1 MTFAGSPSVQFQNI
15 GEANINGFEWNA
27 RYQFGTLS
35 HVFISGATIS
45 GNNDVTDQPLPQIP
59 ALQTWIGVH
68 LRDGS
73 NKFFIQPEVLIVGGQ
88 DDVAPNE
95 QTTPGYSIF
104 NIKAGLN
111 LHHFIDGLP
120 LSLIHI

>member
-1 MTFAGSPSVQFQNI
+1 M
-15 GEANINGFEWNA
+15 
-27 RYQFGTLS
+27 
-35 HVFISGATIS
+35 
-45 GNNDVTDQPLPQIP
+45 
-59 ALQTWIGVH
+59 
-68 LRDGS
+68 
-73 NKFFIQPEVLIVGGQ
+73 IVGGQ

-120 LSLIHI
+120 HAKLVISTTNLGDKEYRSHVSRGAPGNQNVFLEPGRSFNIGLVTRFGVADR